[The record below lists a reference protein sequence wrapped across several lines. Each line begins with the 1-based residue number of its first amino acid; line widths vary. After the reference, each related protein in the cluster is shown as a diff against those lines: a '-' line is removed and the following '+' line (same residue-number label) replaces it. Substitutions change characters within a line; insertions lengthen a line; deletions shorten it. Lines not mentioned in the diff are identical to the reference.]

1 LEIRNEF
8 ILIESNTVLLKNYS
22 NHKKLPRREVKTQM
36 MKNPIEWDKSNINIQ
51 NRITMSQLSLFD
63 AEEFYEFPKDLLEYR
78 ENFLI
83 REKADQL
90 QDVLLKTTPWEQRTQ
105 KMYDKTVITPRLTA
119 WFGDDRKSYDT
130 ADSNTSNGNP
140 WTPELLSLK
149 ERIEKE
155 FGYQFNGVLLNLYR
169 DHNES
174 VAWHRDKESRYGKR
188 PVIASISLGQS
199 RNFDFRKKDH
209 HQSKYSLPL
218 PHGSLLIMKG
228 DLQEHWEHRIAK
240 STVPMKSRIN
250 LTFRWIQG

>member
-1 LEIRNEF
+1 
-8 ILIESNTVLLKNYS
+8 
-22 NHKKLPRREVKTQM
+22 
-36 MKNPIEWDKSNINIQ
+36 MK
-51 NRITMSQLSLFD
+51 QLTLFNS
-63 AEEFYEFPKDLLEYR
+63 EELYEFPKDLLEFR
-78 ENFLI
+78 EHFLN
-83 REKADQL
+83 REEAD
-90 QDVLLKTTPWEQRTQ
+90 LLKDKLLHSAPWEQRTQ

-119 WFGDDRKSYDT
+119 WYRDDRKTYDA
-130 ADSNTSNGNP
+130 ADSNTSSTNS
-140 WTPELLSLK
+140 WTPELFSLK

-169 DHNES
+169 DNNDS

-188 PVIASISLGQS
+188 PVIASISLGQT

-240 STVPMKSRIN
+240 STIPMKERIN
-250 LTFRWIQG
+250 LTFRLINRL